1 MGAPVT
7 WFEIIGPEPA
17 KLQSFYGELFGW
29 ELQRVPDF
37 DYAMTHTHAE
47 GMIDGGIGSSPT
59 GDRYVMFYPEVSD
72 PGVTLDR
79 VESLGGKT
87 LVPVTEMD
95 MVTFAQLADPAGN
108 RIGITKSQGDGDDSP
123 HDHGPTTGTGVS
135 WFEVLGPDPEALK
148 SFYSDVFD
156 WKLEG
161 GAGEGGFVYYQLEP
175 EGKGIGGGVG
185 SSPDGQPHAT
195 VYAQSDDL
203 AKTLERAESLG
214 ATTIMPPMQMENVE
228 FAQFADPVGNAFG
241 LWRPTGV

>member
-17 KLQSFYGELFGW
+17 KLQSFYEELFGW
-29 ELQRVPDF
+29 ELQRVPDY

-47 GMIDGGIGSSPT
+47 DSIDGGIGLNPSGEHLVT
-59 GDRYVMFYPEVSD
+59 FYPEVDD
-72 PGVTLDR
+72 PQGTLDK

-87 LVPVTEMD
+87 VVPVSEME
-95 MVTFAQLADPAGN
+95 MVTFAQFRDPAGN
-108 RIGITKSQGDGDDSP
+108 RIGIAKSSGGGEEAP
-123 HDHGPTTGTGVS
+123 HDHGPTTATGVS
-135 WFEVLGPDPEALK
+135 WFEVLGPDPEAVR
-148 SFYSDVFD
+148 SFYSEVFG

-161 GAGEGGFVYYQLEP
+161 GAGEGGFVYYQLTP

-185 SSPDGQPHAT
+185 SSPDGQPHTT
-195 VYAQSDDL
+195 VYVQTDDL

-214 ATTIMPPMQMENVE
+214 ATTIMQPMEMETVE

-241 LWRPTGV
+241 LWRQIAS